1 MQYRMESDFAQSQGE
16 VPEGLRINTKKSGE
30 CSSRL
35 EKDSRRM
42 EDQEEIPEGWKFI
55 MERWKEGGYKIV
67 LDKLE
72 LTDGW
77 TEDAKYIKEAL
88 IEWMTENEV
97 TTMVEEGEDI
107 LDGLES
113 MLTEE
118 GSGATEEVLMDATEV
133 ITAI

>member
-1 MQYRMESDFAQSQGE
+1 MENDFAQSQGE
-16 VPEGLRINTKKSGE
+16 VPEGLRIKTKKSGE

-42 EDQEEIPEGWKFI
+42 ERSGRDSRGMDDNRMFL
-55 MERWKEGGYKIV
+55 MERWEEGGYKIV

-118 GSGATEEVLMDATEV
+118 GS
-133 ITAI
+133 

>member
-1 MQYRMESDFAQSQGE
+1 MQYSMENDFAQSQGE

-67 LDKLE
+67 LAKLE

-77 TEDAKYIKEAL
+77 SEDAKYIKEAL

-107 LDGLES
+107 LDGVY
-113 MLTEE
+113 
-118 GSGATEEVLMDATEV
+118 AD
-133 ITAI
+133 